1 LQATVSVGPGFPRAK
16 DILEPDIGNIRLLI
30 VKSAMQTLRDLVDT
44 VLAVDIHSS
53 INITK
58 TPLTSTSCV
67 GLHGRQFLTEEYFLG
82 EGGTNLSIMGEK
94 EFGTR
99 ICAVALLLV
108 DFYS

>member
-1 LQATVSVGPGFPRAK
+1 
-16 DILEPDIGNIRLLI
+16 
-30 VKSAMQTLRDLVDT
+30 MQTSRDLVDT

-67 GLHGRQFLTEEYFLG
+67 GLRGRQFLTEEYFLG
-82 EGGTNLSIMGEK
+82 EGGTNLSITGKK

-99 ICAVALLLV
+99 IRAAALLLV